1 MCDKPQPTK
10 TVKPDLCAENV
21 PIDIRVS
28 EAAPSSLPAYLARG
42 RTVGAEFVDDNP
54 TAELLFEEPLP
65 EVAAP
70 LAREISAG
78 CILRSRYQLQQSIGQ
93 GGDSIVFRAQ
103 DLQLAATADSA
114 DSFVAI
120 KILLPRQRTNVHALT
135 RLRREFQQM
144 QCLAHPGIVR
154 VFNFECDGDVWFMT
168 MELVAGQSVNSW
180 MQAPSSPAQAVK
192 IITVCCEA
200 LEHAHSAGILHG
212 DLKPSNVLVA
222 DDGTV
227 KLIDFGSAPSPGTRH
242 TLGPGPSVAATPIYA
257 SPQVLAGSRAEPR
270 DDIFSLACLSYSILS
285 GGKHPFGRRPS
296 LEAGRAKSAPTYV
309 PAIPAKVF
317 AVIERGL
324 SAERQRRPASAA
336 EFLRD
341 LMDAG
346 LGRLAVQRTS
356 QRAVQNE
363 KSVATAG
370 RSGIENRVRQ
380 ACGSFRRAP
389 NRATLIGLAV
399 VILAAAVVFRQLID
413 QNLSNAPASRPA
425 GENIALLA
433 AASMPVQPSPSTA
446 AESEPDVQTPPIT
459 RDPGLISFE
468 QATLQASPGQSLV
481 AIPVKRLQSTRGSAR
496 VAWRVE
502 HGSAQPGVDYPRL
515 EPQIVRFIEG
525 QAVRSLFIPLI
536 RTHASLTSGPRS
548 FTVALQRV
556 AGGAA
561 LGPIAR
567 VTVIIE
573 PAPSAAHAEPFQARA
588 DQ

>member
-180 MQAPSSPAQAVK
+180 MQTPSSPAQAVK

-200 LEHAHSAGILHG
+200 LEHAHSAEQR
-212 DLKPSNVLVA
+212 
-222 DDGTV
+222 
-227 KLIDFGSAPSPGTRH
+227 FG
-242 TLGPGPSVAATPIYA
+242 
-257 SPQVLAGSRAEPR
+257 
-270 DDIFSLACLSYSILS
+270 
-285 GGKHPFGRRPS
+285 GRRWHS
-296 LEAGRAKSAPTYV
+296 EADRFWIGAQSRYPPYSRPR
-309 PAIPAKVF
+309 P
-317 AVIERGL
+317 ERRGHAHL
-324 SAERQRRPASAA
+324 RQSASA
-336 EFLRD
+336 
-341 LMDAG
+341 
-346 LGRLAVQRTS
+346 
-356 QRAVQNE
+356 
-363 KSVATAG
+363 
-370 RSGIENRVRQ
+370 
-380 ACGSFRRAP
+380 CG
-389 NRATLIGLAV
+389 
-399 VILAAAVVFRQLID
+399 Q
-413 QNLSNAPASRPA
+413 Q
-425 GENIALLA
+425 
-433 AASMPVQPSPSTA
+433 
-446 AESEPDVQTPPIT
+446 
-459 RDPGLISFE
+459 
-468 QATLQASPGQSLV
+468 
-481 AIPVKRLQSTRGSAR
+481 
-496 VAWRVE
+496 
-502 HGSAQPGVDYPRL
+502 
-515 EPQIVRFIEG
+515 
-525 QAVRSLFIPLI
+525 
-536 RTHASLTSGPRS
+536 
-548 FTVALQRV
+548 
-556 AGGAA
+556 GGAA
-561 LGPIAR
+561 R
-567 VTVIIE
+567 
-573 PAPSAAHAEPFQARA
+573 
-588 DQ
+588 

>member
-93 GGDSIVFRAQ
+93 GGDSIAFRAQ

-389 NRATLIGLAV
+389 NRPRSLLPSRTTASASAKRTWRASASPISRLRPPMTAATPAPGSDCPSSKDWCGCTAATCRLI
-399 VILAAAVVFRQLID
+399 AASARARASQCACRSIASARSRQGSLPLI
-413 QNLSNAPASRPA
+413 SRPA
-425 GENIALLA
+425 
-433 AASMPVQPSPSTA
+433 
-446 AESEPDVQTPPIT
+446 
-459 RDPGLISFE
+459 
-468 QATLQASPGQSLV
+468 
-481 AIPVKRLQSTRGSAR
+481 
-496 VAWRVE
+496 W
-502 HGSAQPGVDYPRL
+502 
-515 EPQIVRFIEG
+515 
-525 QAVRSLFIPLI
+525 
-536 RTHASLTSGPRS
+536 
-548 FTVALQRV
+548 
-556 AGGAA
+556 
-561 LGPIAR
+561 
-567 VTVIIE
+567 
-573 PAPSAAHAEPFQARA
+573 
-588 DQ
+588 